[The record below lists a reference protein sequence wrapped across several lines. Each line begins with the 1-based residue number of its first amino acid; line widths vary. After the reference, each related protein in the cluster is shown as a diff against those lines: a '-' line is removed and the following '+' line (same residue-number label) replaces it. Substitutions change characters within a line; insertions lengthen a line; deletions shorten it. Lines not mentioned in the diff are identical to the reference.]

1 MHGVTSGCRAG
12 EWRQKRQGCPGGGRL
27 AVPGRHDS
35 RLQAERVRLEGPL
48 LGPHPL
54 HGMGRGDGFEGVSW
68 PVATNSE
75 ARIRILRMTGNAHE
89 DAVVATGGWQGATVV
104 VGMMLAGV
112 ASAQQAAPQ
121 AVPPALSPP
130 PVDGTALPSPPPA
143 TAGGNVTTLG
153 EVRAIKPEDDQPLD
167 LYRFKNPVQAEPNRF
182 SKNWSEPPT
191 VEEVSLSG
199 GYVMMGIYYGLAKAA
214 QGFNKLTHAPAQ
226 IQSAIARPPPELT
239 PEQQRRAATFCAQ
252 QDCVQPAEGR

>member
-1 MHGVTSGCRAG
+1 M
-12 EWRQKRQGCPGGGRL
+12 
-27 AVPGRHDS
+27 
-35 RLQAERVRLEGPL
+35 
-48 LGPHPL
+48 
-54 HGMGRGDGFEGVSW
+54 
-68 PVATNSE
+68 
-75 ARIRILRMTGNAHE
+75 
-89 DAVVATGGWQGATVV
+89 V

-112 ASAQQAAPQ
+112 ASAQQA
-121 AVPPALSPP
+121 VPPALSPP
-130 PVDGTALPSPPPA
+130 SVDGTALPSPPPA

-191 VEEVSLSG
+191 VEEVSLGG